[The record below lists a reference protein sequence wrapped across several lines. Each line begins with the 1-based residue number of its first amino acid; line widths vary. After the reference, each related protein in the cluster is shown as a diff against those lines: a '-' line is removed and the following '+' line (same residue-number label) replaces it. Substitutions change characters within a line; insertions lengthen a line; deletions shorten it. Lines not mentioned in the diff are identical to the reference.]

1 MERPERLNYC
11 VDRSAWQ
18 VEGGRPARYW
28 PDLSQ
33 PSSIFG
39 THTYTGTK
47 IPRLKKRTGMR
58 GGGGIG
64 VLYTATTVV
73 DVDFFVVYFQL

>member
-47 IPRLKKRTGMR
+47 IPRLKKRTGM
-58 GGGGIG
+58 GGGELGC
-64 VLYTATTVV
+64 YTQLV